1 MKPRELNLAR
11 SWNGE
16 TIELLR
22 RVVLDRIRWLR
33 GRIRQVP
40 KMVLL
45 IVFLASE
52 FYRTSL
58 HSESRSIEFVLFF
71 LPLLCLFFILFD
83 ISFSEL
89 NEMKWIEMKRIE
101 LNWMEFDWIVIN
113 YEKIQYIKDKNWFEN
128 LKNIFMNLI
137 GWLIDFSIFSF
148 FPNFSHRFLH
158 LIDLFPRILC
168 RAPNP
173 SHRQTSP
180 HEKQFRGYS
189 TRSKRPESPPPYE
202 FHYFHLWQKSV
213 GSIAMFRFFAFST
226 LPRLSTFSSWWANGF
241 DVISRGSFDSQRT
254 FTPGPL
260 KTRFMWWFQRI
271 RS

>member
-1 MKPRELNLAR
+1 MRNSLTEVKTAIQPVETPDLQSMKLPQSVFFPLFQVWIRLEWILVQNPVLWGLGVTLGCGHLFGRTKFLMCFLFGLFSGFFVISPVEKKIRKSQPVGLLPVMKPRELNLAR

-89 NEMKWIEMKRIE
+89 NEMKWIE
-101 LNWMEFDWIVIN
+101 
-113 YEKIQYIKDKNWFEN
+113 
-128 LKNIFMNLI
+128 
-137 GWLIDFSIFSF
+137 
-148 FPNFSHRFLH
+148 
-158 LIDLFPRILC
+158 
-168 RAPNP
+168 
-173 SHRQTSP
+173 
-180 HEKQFRGYS
+180 
-189 TRSKRPESPPPYE
+189 
-202 FHYFHLWQKSV
+202 
-213 GSIAMFRFFAFST
+213 
-226 LPRLSTFSSWWANGF
+226 
-241 DVISRGSFDSQRT
+241 
-254 FTPGPL
+254 
-260 KTRFMWWFQRI
+260 
-271 RS
+271 